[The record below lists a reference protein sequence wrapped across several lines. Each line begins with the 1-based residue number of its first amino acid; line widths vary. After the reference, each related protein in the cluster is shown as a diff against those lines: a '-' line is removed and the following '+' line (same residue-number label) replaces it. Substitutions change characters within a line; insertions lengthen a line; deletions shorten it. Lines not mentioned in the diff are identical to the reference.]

1 MIDRMVLFGVSGD
14 PTSRPL
20 LPVVAQLAEAELL
33 PPGLTIV
40 GSDLADWSA
49 DEVRGHIAGK
59 PEEHATVT
67 PATRDVGRKRQVGDF
82 PQAFSHLTLTV
93 AARESSEAEAAAR

>member
-1 MIDRMVLFGVSGD
+1 MVLSGASGD
-14 PTSRPL
+14 LTSRLL
-20 LPVVAQLAEAELL
+20 LPAIAQPAEAELL
-33 PPGLTIV
+33 PPGSTIV

-67 PATRDVGRKRQVGDF
+67 PATRHVGRRRQVGSF
-82 PQAFSHLTLTV
+82 PQAFSHLTLIV
-93 AARESSEAEAAAR
+93 AARATSEAEAEAS